1 MTYLLRICRL
11 NLIAILR
18 QLFFHCIILC
28 TRIKGNI
35 FRSSLFLDRTHI
47 EKYSSFFC
55 INKTKVPSHLYP
67 TLIMASLLLGQSMTV
82 YCQVH
87 DILILN
93 TYLKLD
99 RLVSNK

>member
-1 MTYLLRICRL
+1 M
-11 NLIAILR
+11 
-18 QLFFHCIILC
+18 
-28 TRIKGNI
+28 
-35 FRSSLFLDRTHI
+35 DRTHI

-99 RLVSNK
+99 RLVSNKQRISRSAHRTTNFMNPESQFPQFKVLQSVFIFLM